1 MMRIIPMTIAAMAVL
16 ALASPASA
24 AHRHHK
30 RVHSET
36 GPLIMSGTMVPYSAR
51 RARASAAICRP
62 VTIRV
67 R

>member
-1 MMRIIPMTIAAMAVL
+1 MMRIFTMTMAAMAGL
-16 ALASPASA
+16 ALVSPASA
-24 AHRHHK
+24 VHRHT

>member
-1 MMRIIPMTIAAMAVL
+1 MMRIFTMTIAAVTVL

-24 AHRHHK
+24 AHRHK
-30 RVHSET
+30 RTHSET

>member
-1 MMRIIPMTIAAMAVL
+1 MTRIFMMTLATIAAI

-24 AHRHHK
+24 AHRHK
-30 RVHSET
+30 RTHSET
-36 GPLIMSGTMVPYSAR
+36 GPLMMSGTMVPYSAR
-51 RARASAAICRP
+51 RARASAAAICRP